1 MGGFSH
7 LAGVLHNTIYGAE
20 GETVTYTLNTALSG
34 GLTTATFDA
43 IQAES
48 RRQVTNELGL
58 LTRIKTKDFLI
69 KVSEVELVGITQ
81 PRRDDKITTE
91 DGQVWQVM
99 SPATGLDVF
108 EYSDHKQTLYRIH
121 TKKAKQ

>member
-1 MGGFSH
+1 
-7 LAGVLHNTIYGAE
+7 LAGVLNGTIYSAE
-20 GETVTYTLNTALSG
+20 GETVTYELNTPLSG
-34 GLTTATFDA
+34 GLTTLTLDA

-48 RRQVTNELGL
+48 RRQVTNELGS

-69 KVSEVELVGITQ
+69 KVSEMDALGVTK
-81 PRRDDKITTE
+81 PRRDDKITTQA
-91 DGQVWQVM
+91 GQVWQVM
-99 SPATGLDVF
+99 SPASGLDYF